1 MSGAVQIT
9 ARGAKVVE
17 KFVSP
22 TGTRTIRGVA
32 TTPGVDLVG
41 DEVVPTGAVYRL
53 PLPLLWQHK
62 HDQPIG
68 WVTAAVVSAQGI
80 TVTCELATG
89 IEAADKAWRHIESG
103 LVAGLSIGFVA
114 IKTEP
119 TATGTRFLKWR
130 WNELSVVT
138 IAAQPDAFIAGTG
151 KGHPGSVRLLPAC
164 RGAVELITTRDR
176 T

>member
-1 MSGAVQIT
+1 MSGATTLT

-17 KFVSP
+17 KFVSAS
-22 TGTRTIRGVA
+22 GTRTIRGVA

-103 LVAGLSIGFVA
+103 LVVGLSIGFVA
-114 IKTEP
+114 IKTQP

-138 IAAQPDAFIAGTG
+138 VAAQPDASITGTG
-151 KGHPGSVRLLPAC
+151 KGHPGSIRLLPAC
-164 RGAVELITTRDR
+164 RGAVQLIKARSKA
-176 T
+176 

>member
-32 TTPGVDLVG
+32 TTPGVDLMG
-41 DEVVPTGAVYRL
+41 DEVLPQGAVYKL
-53 PLPLLWQHK
+53 PLPLLWQHR
-62 HDQPIG
+62 HAEPIG
-68 WVTAAVVSAQGI
+68 WVVAASVTPKGI
-80 TVTCELATG
+80 TVECQIATG
-89 IEAADKAWRHIESG
+89 IGAADSAWRHIESG
-103 LVAGLSIGFVA
+103 LVVGLSIGFVA
-114 IKTEP
+114 IQTEP

-138 IAAQPDAFIAGTG
+138 IAAQPDASITGTG
-151 KGHPGSVRLLPAC
+151 KGHPGSIRLLPAC